1 MNQATPLK
9 ERITADMKSAMR
21 AKEKQR
27 LQAIRLILAAIKQ
40 REVDE
45 RRELEEAELIAL
57 LDKMAKQRR
66 ESIEQYRDADR
77 SDLAEQ
83 EQFELE
89 LIQSYLPE
97 ALGEEEI
104 EALIEEAI
112 ATTGAASM
120 RDMGKVMGELKP
132 KLQGRADLAAV
143 SGKVKA
149 RLS

>member
-27 LQAIRLILAAIKQ
+27 LQAIRLILAVIKQ

-45 RRELEEAELIAL
+45 RRELEEAGLIAL

-66 ESIEQYRDADR
+66 ESIEQYRAADR
-77 SDLAEQ
+77 PDLAEQ

-89 LIQSYLPE
+89 IIQGYLPE

-112 ATTGAASM
+112 ATTGATSM

>member
-89 LIQSYLPE
+89 LIQGYLPE

-112 ATTGAASM
+112 ATTGATSM

>member
-27 LQAIRLILAAIKQ
+27 LRAIRLILAVIKQ

-57 LDKMAKQRR
+57 LDKMAKQRC
-66 ESIEQYRDADR
+66 ESIEQYRAADR
-77 SDLAEQ
+77 PDLAEQ

-89 LIQSYLPE
+89 IIQGYLPE
-97 ALGEEEI
+97 ALGEKEI

-112 ATTGAASM
+112 ATTGATSM
-120 RDMGKVMGELKP
+120 RDMGKVMAELKP

-143 SGKVKA
+143 SGKVKV